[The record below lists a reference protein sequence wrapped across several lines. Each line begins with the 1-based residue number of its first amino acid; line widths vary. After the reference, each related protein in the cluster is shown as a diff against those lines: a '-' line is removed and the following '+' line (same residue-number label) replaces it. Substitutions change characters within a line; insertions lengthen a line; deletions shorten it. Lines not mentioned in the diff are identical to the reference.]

1 METSVVLRANQ
12 PVNAHRIPNNG
23 DNQQKIA
30 NSAYMTVSAPM
41 SWPRPIMAKPTEP
54 QEVPV
59 VKDTK
64 PSNRQVAGNKMAGAN
79 KLKLVFTMVGV
90 VFAAIQME
98 NNKPTH
104 IIVNTAGKPTS
115 MMAPCG
121 FFKGKNKPV
130 MPKPM
135 MKER

>member
-30 NSAYMTVSAPM
+30 ISAYKTVSVPM
-41 SWPRPIMAKPTEP
+41 SWPRPIMVKPTVP
-54 QEVPV
+54 LEVAV

-64 PSNRQVAGNKMAGAN
+64 SSNRQVAGNKMAG
-79 KLKLVFTMVGV
+79 
-90 VFAAIQME
+90 
-98 NNKPTH
+98 
-104 IIVNTAGKPTS
+104 VN
-115 MMAPCG
+115 ML
-121 FFKGKNKPV
+121 KPV
-130 MPKPM
+130 MPMPM